1 MLHRA
6 KKSLGQ
12 HFLNNQLLAEQ
23 IVDLLPGN
31 ANHHIIE
38 IGPGK
43 GILTAFLFN
52 RFGKKLHLI
61 ELDHEFVIELKY
73 RFSSISEQILEADA
87 LHIDLH
93 EISHYPMELIGN
105 FPYNIST
112 QLMFLVLKNH
122 IQIPVVVAMFQ
133 KEVAQ
138 RICAAHGSKS
148 YGILSVLFQTVYR
161 VEYMMDVAPN
171 QFSPAPKV
179 NSAVIRCFHKEDYDP
194 PYHPAVLHQL
204 VKMAFNQRRKMLRNS
219 LKSLPE
225 FEQIKTSTLMSLR
238 PEQISPVQFEALALI
253 ISKLRKKKL

>member
-1 MLHRA
+1 MLHKA

-12 HFLNNQLLAEQ
+12 HFLNNQVLAEQ
-23 IVDLLPGN
+23 IVDLLPGK

-43 GILTAFLFN
+43 GILTEILFN

-61 ELDHEFVIELKY
+61 EIDHEFVIELKY

-87 LHIDLH
+87 LHINLH
-93 EISHYPMELIGN
+93 EISHDPIELIGN

-112 QLMFLVLKNH
+112 QLMFFVLENH
-122 IQIPVVVAMFQ
+122 TQIPVVVAMFQ

-138 RICAAHGSKS
+138 RICAAHGSKT
-148 YGILSVLFQTVYR
+148 YGILSVLFQVLYR
-161 VEYMMDVAPN
+161 VEYMMDIAPD
-171 QFSPAPKV
+171 QFVPAPKV
-179 NSAVIRCFHKEDYDP
+179 NSAVIRCFHKEDYNP
-194 PYHPAVLHQL
+194 QYHPLVLHQL

-225 FEQIKTSTLMSLR
+225 FEHIKSSALMSLR
-238 PEQISPVQFEALALI
+238 PEQIPPDQFEALALI
-253 ISKLRKKKL
+253 ITKIRKTNA